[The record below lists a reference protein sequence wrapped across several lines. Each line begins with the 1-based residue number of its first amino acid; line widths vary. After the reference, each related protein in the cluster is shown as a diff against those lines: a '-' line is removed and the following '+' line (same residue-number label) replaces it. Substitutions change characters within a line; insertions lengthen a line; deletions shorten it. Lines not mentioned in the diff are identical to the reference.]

1 MNELRMYVEHLFE
14 GKVLTAEMI
23 ELKEEMYG
31 NLVARYEDYLAG
43 GMDAAEALEKTKASI
58 TSVEDVLAGE
68 EADEAAE
75 AVASTTRSDAAA
87 GPAAE
92 EPAPPAAVPS
102 PSAPQAKVPAA
113 ETTVLPGATTARPA
127 GAPVP
132 PQKEP
137 ELADLATPAM
147 ARKITSRVL
156 IAGLIALVFVVFAV
170 FLGAMAVGCVSFGV
184 TDGAQGEVTTTSTVQ
199 GTGNGAADGVTGNGN
214 NSTAGNGNA
223 AGNGDAAGNGNAAGN
238 TGQGQSTTPRFEDP
252 EDQAE
257 YEATSALDSAI
268 ANQTAASLAE
278 MAGTGSASASMVQ
291 SLPLSEYAGSTGSDT
306 QQVRFNVRY
315 DNVSD
320 LIDSDAIDRALLYN
334 TTALMSAHSGI
345 QQVTI
350 TVHEQYDSDYDTDT
364 YTFDRATLEHAYS
377 NASNGAIAALDS
389 SLFASEE
396 TWQTVRDYVFRE
408 NFCERQV
415 DFAEVE

>member
-14 GKVLTAEMI
+14 GKVLSAEMI

-31 NLVARYEDYLAG
+31 NLVARYEDYLAS

-58 TSVEDVLAGE
+58 TSVEDVLADE
-68 EADEAAE
+68 DADEAVGEGVSA
-75 AVASTTRSDAAA
+75 AQPAAA
-87 GPAAE
+87 VEPTTEPESPAQTE
-92 EPAPPAAVPS
+92 L
-102 PSAPQAKVPAA
+102 PAA
-113 ETTVLPGATTARPA
+113 ETTVLPGASAAHAA
-127 GAPVP
+127 GTPVP
-132 PQKEP
+132 PQTEP
-137 ELADLATPAM
+137 ELADLATPEM
-147 ARKITSRVL
+147 GRKITKKVL
-156 IAGLIALVFVVFAV
+156 IASLIALVFVVFAL
-170 FLGAMAVGCVSFGV
+170 FFGLLAVGCVSFGV
-184 TDGAQGEVTTTSTVQ
+184 TGGEQGQVTTTNSVQ
-199 GTGNGAADGVTGNGN
+199 RTDNGVAESAAGNGAANNGN
-214 NSTAGNGNA
+214 TSAAGNNGAAGNENGADNGNTAGNGNA
-223 AGNGDAAGNGNAAGN
+223 D
-238 TGQGQSTTPRFEDP
+238 QGQSGTPRFEDP

-278 MAGTGSASASMVQ
+278 TAGAGNAPANMVQ

-320 LIDSDAIDRALLYN
+320 LIDGDAIDRALLYN
-334 TTALMSAHSGI
+334 ATALMSAHSGI
-345 QQVTI
+345 RQVTI
-350 TVHEQYDSDYDTDT
+350 TVHERYDSDYDTDT

-396 TWQTVRDYVFRE
+396 AWQAVRDYVFRE
-408 NFCERQV
+408 NFCERQI
-415 DFAEVE
+415 DYAEVE

>member
-1 MNELRMYVEHLFE
+1 MNELRMYVEHLFK
-14 GKVLTAEMI
+14 GKVLSAEMI

-31 NLVARYEDYLAG
+31 NLVARYEDYLAS

-58 TSVEDVLAGE
+58 TSVEDVLADE
-68 EADEAAE
+68 DADEAAE
-75 AVASTTRSDAAA
+75 TEA
-87 GPAAE
+87 
-92 EPAPPAAVPS
+92 
-102 PSAPQAKVPAA
+102 PAA
-113 ETTVLPGATTARPA
+113 ETTVLPGATVERTA

-132 PQKEP
+132 PRAEP

-147 ARKITSRVL
+147 GRKITSKVL
-156 IAGLIALVFVVFAV
+156 IASLIALVFVVFAA
-170 FLGAMAVGCVSFGV
+170 FFGLLAVGCVSFGV
-184 TDGAQGEVTTTSTVQ
+184 TDDAQGQVTTANTVQ
-199 GTGNGAADGVTGNGN
+199 GTGNGTADSAT
-214 NSTAGNGNA
+214 GNGNA
-223 AGNGDAAGNGNAAGN
+223 AGNNGATSNSNVTGNGNAAGT

-257 YEATSALDSAI
+257 YEATSALDSVI

-278 MAGTGSASASMVQ
+278 TAGAGNAPANMVQ

-320 LIDSDAIDRALLYN
+320 LIDGDAIDRALLYN
-334 TTALMSAHSGI
+334 ATALMSAHSDI

-350 TVHEQYDSDYDTDT
+350 TVHERYDSDYDTDT

-396 TWQTVRDYVFRE
+396 AWQAVRDYVFRE
-408 NFCERQV
+408 NFCERQI
-415 DFAEVE
+415 DYAEVE

>member
-68 EADEAAE
+68 NADEVAE
-75 AVASTTRSDAAA
+75 AGAPVVQPTADAE
-87 GPAAE
+87 PVAE
-92 EPAPPAAVPS
+92 EPVS
-102 PSAPQAKVPAA
+102 SAPQAEAPAA
-113 ETTVLPGATTARPA
+113 EATVLSGATAAHAA
-127 GAPVP
+127 GTPVP
-132 PQKEP
+132 PQTEP

-147 ARKITSRVL
+147 GRKITSKVL
-156 IAGLIALVFVVFAV
+156 IASLIALVFVVFAAFFGV
-170 FLGAMAVGCVSFGV
+170 LAVGCVSFGV
-184 TDGAQGEVTTTSTVQ
+184 TDDTQGQVTTVNTAQGAGSGATAGT
-199 GTGNGAADGVTGNGN
+199 TGNGDNGATDNNGATGNN
-214 NSTAGNGNA
+214 NA
-223 AGNGDAAGNGNAAGN
+223 AGNA
-238 TGQGQSTTPRFEDP
+238 GQGQSTTPRFEDP

-278 MAGTGSASASMVQ
+278 MAGAGNAPASMVQ
-291 SLPLSEYAGSTGSDT
+291 SLPLGEYAGSTGNDT
-306 QQVRFNVRY
+306 QQARFNVRY

-320 LIDSDAIDRALLYN
+320 LIDGDAIDRALLYN
-334 TTALMSAHSGI
+334 ATALMSAHSDI

-350 TVHEQYDSDYDTDT
+350 TVHERYDSDYDTDT

-396 TWQTVRDYVFRE
+396 AWQNVRDYVFRE

>member
-68 EADEAAE
+68 DADEAAE
-75 AVASTTRSDAAA
+75 AGAPTM
-87 GPAAE
+87 GPAAVAEPVAE
-92 EPAPPAAVPS
+92 EPVS
-102 PSAPQAKVPAA
+102 SASQAEAPAA
-113 ETTVLPGATTARPA
+113 ETTVLPDATAAHAA
-127 GAPVP
+127 GTPVP
-132 PQKEP
+132 PRTEP
-137 ELADLATPAM
+137 ELADLATPA
-147 ARKITSRVL
+147 AGRKITSKVL
-156 IAGLIALVFVVFAV
+156 IASLIALVFVVFAS
-170 FLGAMAVGCVSFGV
+170 FFGLLAVGCVSFGA
-184 TDGAQGEVTTTSTVQ
+184 TDDTQGQVTTTSTAQ
-199 GTGNGAADGVTGNGN
+199 GVDNGAADGTTGNGN
-214 NSTAGNGNA
+214 TAGNNGATGNNNA
-223 AGNGDAAGNGNAAGN
+223 TGNGT

-278 MAGTGSASASMVQ
+278 MAGAGNAPASMVQ
-291 SLPLSEYAGSTGSDT
+291 SLPLGEYAGSTGNDT
-306 QQVRFNVRY
+306 QQARFNVRY

-320 LIDSDAIDRALLYN
+320 LIDDDAIDRALLYN
-334 TTALMSAHSGI
+334 ATALMSAHSGI
-345 QQVTI
+345 QQVTF
-350 TVHEQYDSDYDTDT
+350 TVHERYDSDYDTDT

-396 TWQTVRDYVFRE
+396 TWQSVRDYVFRE

>member
-31 NLVARYEDYLAG
+31 NLVARYEDYLAS

-68 EADEAAE
+68 DADEVAE
-75 AVASTTRSDAAA
+75 AGAPVVQPTADAE
-87 GPAAE
+87 PVAE
-92 EPAPPAAVPS
+92 EPVS
-102 PSAPQAKVPAA
+102 SASQAEAPAA
-113 ETTVLPGATTARPA
+113 ETTVLSGATAERTA

-132 PQKEP
+132 PRTEP
-137 ELADLATPAM
+137 ELADVATPAM
-147 ARKITSRVL
+147 GRKITSKVL
-156 IAGLIALVFVVFAV
+156 IASLIALVFVVFAAFFGV
-170 FLGAMAVGCVSFGV
+170 LAVGCVSFGV
-184 TDGAQGEVTTTSTVQ
+184 TDDTQGQVTTANTAQ
-199 GTGNGAADGVTGNGN
+199 DTGNGTADSTTGNGN
-214 NSTAGNGNA
+214 TAGNNGATGNNNAEGNGNA
-223 AGNGDAAGNGNAAGN
+223 
-238 TGQGQSTTPRFEDP
+238 GQGQSTTPRFEDP

-278 MAGTGSASASMVQ
+278 MAGAGNAPASMVQ
-291 SLPLSEYAGSTGSDT
+291 SLPLSEYAGSTGNDT
-306 QQVRFNVRY
+306 QQARFNVRY

-320 LIDSDAIDRALLYN
+320 LIDGDAIDRALLYN
-334 TTALMSAHSGI
+334 ATALMSAHSDI

-350 TVHEQYDSDYDTDT
+350 TVHERYDSDYDTDT

-396 TWQTVRDYVFRE
+396 AWQNVRDYVFRE

>member
-31 NLVARYEDYLAG
+31 NLVARYEDYLAS

-58 TSVEDVLAGE
+58 TSVEDVLADE
-68 EADEAAE
+68 DADEVAE
-75 AVASTTRSDAAA
+75 AGAPVVQPTADAE
-87 GPAAE
+87 PVAE
-92 EPAPPAAVPS
+92 EPVS
-102 PSAPQAKVPAA
+102 SASQAEAPAA
-113 ETTVLPGATTARPA
+113 ETTVLPGATAAHAA
-127 GAPVP
+127 GTPVP
-132 PQKEP
+132 PRTEP

-147 ARKITSRVL
+147 GRKITSKVL
-156 IAGLIALVFVVFAV
+156 IASLIALVFVVFAAFFGV
-170 FLGAMAVGCVSFGV
+170 LAVGCVSFGV
-184 TDGAQGEVTTTSTVQ
+184 TDDTQGQVTTVNTAQGADNGTTAGTT
-199 GTGNGAADGVTGNGN
+199 GDGDNGATDNNGATGNN
-214 NSTAGNGNA
+214 NA
-223 AGNGDAAGNGNAAGN
+223 AGNA
-238 TGQGQSTTPRFEDP
+238 GQGQSTTPRFEDP

-257 YEATSALDSAI
+257 YEAMSALDSGI

-278 MAGTGSASASMVQ
+278 MAGAGSNPASMVQ

-306 QQVRFNVRY
+306 QQTRFNVRY

-320 LIDSDAIDRALLYN
+320 LIDGDAIDRALLYN
-334 TTALMSAHSGI
+334 ATALMSAHSDI

-350 TVHEQYDSDYDTDT
+350 TVHERYDSDYDTDT

-396 TWQTVRDYVFRE
+396 TWQSVRDYVFRE

>member
-68 EADEAAE
+68 DADEVAE
-75 AVASTTRSDAAA
+75 AGAPVVQPTADAE
-87 GPAAE
+87 PVAE
-92 EPAPPAAVPS
+92 EPVS
-102 PSAPQAKVPAA
+102 SASQAEAPAA
-113 ETTVLPGATTARPA
+113 ETTVLSGATAAHAA
-127 GAPVP
+127 GTPVP
-132 PQKEP
+132 PQTEP

-147 ARKITSRVL
+147 GRKITSKVL
-156 IAGLIALVFVVFAV
+156 IASLIALVFVVFAALFGV
-170 FLGAMAVGCVSFGV
+170 LAVGCVSFGV
-184 TDGAQGEVTTTSTVQ
+184 TDDTQGQVTTANTVQ
-199 GTGNGAADGVTGNGN
+199 GTGNDTADGTTGNGN
-214 NSTAGNGNA
+214 TAGNNGA
-223 AGNGDAAGNGNAAGN
+223 ASTNNAAGNGNAAGN
-238 TGQGQSTTPRFEDP
+238 AGQGQSTTPRFEDP

-278 MAGTGSASASMVQ
+278 MAGAGNAPASMVQ
-291 SLPLSEYAGSTGSDT
+291 SLPLGEYAGSTGNDT
-306 QQVRFNVRY
+306 QQARFNVRY

-320 LIDSDAIDRALLYN
+320 LIDGDAIDRALLYN
-334 TTALMSAHSGI
+334 ATALMSAHSDI

-350 TVHEQYDSDYDTDT
+350 TVHERYDADYDTDT

-396 TWQTVRDYVFRE
+396 AWQNVRDYVFRE

>member
-31 NLVARYEDYLAG
+31 NLVARYEDYLAS

-68 EADEAAE
+68 DAGEAVGGGGSAARPAAAAE
-75 AVASTTRSDAAA
+75 PTT
-87 GPAAE
+87 
-92 EPAPPAAVPS
+92 EPASPAQTEP
-102 PSAPQAKVPAA
+102 PAA
-113 ETTVLPGATTARPA
+113 ETAVLPGASAAHAA
-127 GAPVP
+127 GTPVP
-132 PQKEP
+132 PQTEP

-147 ARKITSRVL
+147 GRKITKKVL
-156 IAGLIALVFVVFAV
+156 IASLIALVFVVFAL
-170 FLGAMAVGCVSFGV
+170 FFGLLAVGCVSFGV
-184 TDGAQGEVTTTSTVQ
+184 TGGEQGQVTTTNTVQ
-199 GTGNGAADGVTGNGN
+199 RTDNGAAD
-214 NSTAGNGNA
+214 STAGTSAAGNNGA
-223 AGNGDAAGNGNAAGN
+223 AGNGDAAANGSAAGN
-238 TGQGQSTTPRFEDP
+238 AGQGQSATPRFEDP
-252 EDQAE
+252 EDQVE

-278 MAGTGSASASMVQ
+278 MAGAGNTPANMVR
-291 SLPLSEYAGSTGSDT
+291 SLPLSEYAGSTGGDT

-320 LIDSDAIDRALLYN
+320 LIDGDAIDRALLYN
-334 TTALMSAHSGI
+334 ATALMSAHSGI

-364 YTFDRATLEHAYS
+364 YTFDRATLEHAYN
-377 NASNGAIAALDS
+377 NASNGAITVLDS

-396 TWQTVRDYVFRE
+396 AWQAVRDYVFRE

>member
-14 GKVLTAEMI
+14 GKVLSAEMI

-31 NLVARYEDYLAG
+31 NLVARYEDYLAS
-43 GMDAAEALEKTKASI
+43 GMDVAEALEKTKASI
-58 TSVEDVLAGE
+58 TSVEDVLADE
-68 EADEAAE
+68 DADEAAE
-75 AVASTTRSDAAA
+75 TEA
-87 GPAAE
+87 
-92 EPAPPAAVPS
+92 
-102 PSAPQAKVPAA
+102 PAA
-113 ETTVLPGATTARPA
+113 ETTVLPGATVERAA

-132 PQKEP
+132 PRAEP

-147 ARKITSRVL
+147 GRKITSKVL
-156 IAGLIALVFVVFAV
+156 IASLIALVFVVFAA
-170 FLGAMAVGCVSFGV
+170 FFGLLAVGCVSFGV
-184 TDGAQGEVTTTSTVQ
+184 TDDAQGQVTTANTVQ
-199 GTGNGAADGVTGNGN
+199 GTGDGTADSAT
-214 NSTAGNGNA
+214 GNGNA
-223 AGNGDAAGNGNAAGN
+223 AGT

-278 MAGTGSASASMVQ
+278 TAGAGNAPANMVQ
-291 SLPLSEYAGSTGSDT
+291 SLPLGEYAGSTGSDT

-320 LIDSDAIDRALLYN
+320 LIDGDAIDRALLYN
-334 TTALMSAHSGI
+334 ATALMSAHSDI

-350 TVHEQYDSDYDTDT
+350 TVHERYDSDYDTDT

-396 TWQTVRDYVFRE
+396 AWQAVRDYVFRE
-408 NFCERQV
+408 NFCERQI
-415 DFAEVE
+415 DYAEVE

>member
-31 NLVARYEDYLAG
+31 NLVARYEDYLAS

-68 EADEAAE
+68 DADEVAE
-75 AVASTTRSDAAA
+75 AGAPVVQPTADAE
-87 GPAAE
+87 PVAE
-92 EPAPPAAVPS
+92 EPVS
-102 PSAPQAKVPAA
+102 SASQAEAPAA
-113 ETTVLPGATTARPA
+113 ETTVLSGATAERTA

-132 PQKEP
+132 PRTEP
-137 ELADLATPAM
+137 ELADVATPAM
-147 ARKITSRVL
+147 GRKITSKVL
-156 IAGLIALVFVVFAV
+156 IASLIALVFVVFAAFFGV
-170 FLGAMAVGCVSFGV
+170 LAVGCVSFGV
-184 TDGAQGEVTTTSTVQ
+184 TDDTQGQVTTANTAQ
-199 GTGNGAADGVTGNGN
+199 DTGNGTADSTTGNGN
-214 NSTAGNGNA
+214 TAGNNGATGNNNAEGNGNA
-223 AGNGDAAGNGNAAGN
+223 
-238 TGQGQSTTPRFEDP
+238 GQGQSTTPRFEDP

-278 MAGTGSASASMVQ
+278 MAGAGNAPASMVQ
-291 SLPLSEYAGSTGSDT
+291 SLPLSEYAGSTGGDT
-306 QQVRFNVRY
+306 QQARFNVRY
-315 DNVSD
+315 NNVSD

-334 TTALMSAHSGI
+334 VTALMSAHGDI

-396 TWQTVRDYVFRE
+396 AWQTVRDYVFRE